1 MEDKVFLLHCSVS
14 ASIRQS
20 TQINFID
27 LQLPDAVVD
36 TLQKQQSIPIRSTLS
51 GKLKQYL
58 TQIRGE
64 QKSLYEE
71 CCIHNGDIHFLHE
84 SYFDQAMAR
93 IERIRSMAVQYNEQ
107 LQEEWFEEYSKW
119 SVAVDGFIEPLF
131 ANDPEGL
138 KIAKEAYLS
147 IFPTRQEFQNPIKVF
162 VVGPN
167 PVSLEVSENSE
178 EHSISS
184 RMQEAALFNTTEV
197 LEAAKEGA
205 SDKALS
211 KAAELLDDLDVR
223 SSSKIS
229 ERQTGGAKRRGSWE
243 VVAIELERISRYCP
257 GFDRLADLARELIE
271 VGLRLQTGTSKIKDS
286 AYKEYLEIKKTI
298 RNELTYIVNSRNST
312 TGLETLKKSLAL
324 SSTYK
329 DLISQIKEAE
339 SQDDLDRLQA
349 ELSAEVDIYKQ
360 RSRHLQSIYEKKRE
374 LIIAHSASVEL
385 CAEELTK
392 IQTPDF

>member
-20 TQINFID
+20 TQINFVD
-27 LQLPDAVVD
+27 LQLPETVVD
-36 TLQKQQSIPIRSTLS
+36 TLEKQQSIPIRSTLS

-58 TQIRGE
+58 NHIRSE
-64 QKSLYEE
+64 QKALYEE

-84 SYFDQAMAR
+84 AYFEQAMAK
-93 IERIRSMAVQYNEQ
+93 IENIRALAVRYNVQ

-119 SVAVDGFIEPLF
+119 SLAVDGFVEPLF

-138 KIAKEAYLS
+138 KLAKEAYLS
-147 IFPTRQEFQNPIKVF
+147 IFPTRQEFRDPIKVF

-167 PVSLEVSENSE
+167 PVSLVVSENSE

-184 RMQEAALFNTTEV
+184 RIQEAAVVNTSEV

-205 SDKALS
+205 ADRALA

-223 SSSKIS
+223 NSSKVS

-243 VVAIELERISRYCP
+243 VTAVELKRIAHYCP
-257 GFDRLADLARELIE
+257 GFDQLTALTEELLEI
-271 VGLRLQTGTSKIKDS
+271 GLKLQTGNSKAKDS
-286 AYKEYLEIKKTI
+286 AYLEYLDIKKRI
-298 RNELTYIVNSRNST
+298 RNELTNIIKSRDSSN
-312 TGLETLKKSLAL
+312 GLETLKKSLAL

-329 DLISQIKEAE
+329 DLISQISEAE
-339 SQDDLDRLQA
+339 NQSDLDRLYGD
-349 ELSAEVDIYKQ
+349 LSSEVEIYKQ
-360 RSRHLQSIYEKKRE
+360 RSKHLQTLYDKQRE
-374 LIIAHSASVEL
+374 LIIAKNVSAEL
-385 CAEELTK
+385 HAEDLSK
-392 IQTPDF
+392 IETPDF